1 MGLFDRMFGKGAAD
15 AAQQPDGERR
25 FQELRQKY
33 QSALNLID
41 QERIRVLNLHIEEN
55 KLLIRGLAPSAEAAN
70 AVWNQVKL
78 ISSDLDD
85 LTLDIQVDQSQAQAA
100 AASGGEG
107 RQAGPTYAVKSGDTL
122 SKISQQFYGDPNEYM
137 LIFYANRDK
146 LRDPDLI
153 QVGQQLII
161 PPKPS

>member
-1 MGLFDRMFGKGAAD
+1 MGLFDKMFGKGAAD

-41 QERIRVLNLHIEEN
+41 QERIRVLNLHVEDN
-55 KLLIRGLAPSAEAAN
+55 KLLIRGLAPSGEAAN

-78 ISSDLDD
+78 ISPDLDD
-85 LTLDIQVDQSQAQAA
+85 LTLDIQVDQAQAQAA
-100 AASGGEG
+100 VATGEG
-107 RQAGPTYAVKSGDTL
+107 RPSGQTYTVKSGDTL
-122 SKISQQFYGDPNEYM
+122 SRISKQFYGDPNEYM

-153 QVGQQLII
+153 QVGQQLVI